1 MVIKKK
7 NKKVP
12 ELVNIKNF
20 FFFLIESW
28 NKIRSHFHKADRCTS
43 VPDKQ
48 LERQ

>member
-20 FFFLIESW
+20 FFF
-28 NKIRSHFHKADRCTS
+28 FDR
-43 VPDKQ
+43 K
-48 LERQ
+48 LEQN